1 MQRIVIGGNLC
12 VIASLVVARR
22 RSLDSGSRW
31 LVGEDDLTRCHA
43 DQQPL
48 VCLRLLASRIRAL

>member
-1 MQRIVIGGNLC
+1 VQRIVIGGNLR
-12 VIASLVVARR
+12 VIAPLVIRR
-22 RSLDSGSRW
+22 SRSLDSGSRW

-48 VCLRLLASRIRAL
+48 VCLRLLASRVRAL